1 MKTIGVLGGLGPQA
15 TMDFEARVH
24 ATSQRLIAGRGNE
37 GYPPMVV
44 YYHRRPPVLTAADG
58 SPVRP
63 FQIDPRVLDAARWLG
78 AWADFLVIMSNGVHR
93 WQDEIAAAAGR
104 PVLGMIDLVL
114 EEVGRR
120 GWRTV
125 GVLTY
130 HDPGVY
136 REPLERRGLRCEVL
150 SADGQARLDD
160 VVPPFAA
167 GRSGPEAGAVV
178 GAAVDDLRGRTVD
191 GVILGCT
198 EFPLILGPAARAPD
212 LIDPAPLL
220 AEAAVRRAMA

>member
-1 MKTIGVLGGLGPQA
+1 VKTIGVLGGLGPQA

-24 ATSQRLIAGRGNE
+24 AVSQRLIAGHGNE

-44 YYHRRPPVLTAADG
+44 YYHRRPPVVTAADG

-63 FQIDPRVLDAARWLG
+63 FQVDPRLLEAARRLG
-78 AWADFLVIMSNGVHR
+78 AWADFLVITSNGVHR
-93 WQDEIAAAAGR
+93 WQGEIAEAAGR
-104 PVLGMIDLVL
+104 PVLGMIDVVL
-114 EEVGRR
+114 EEVARR

-150 SADGQARLDD
+150 SADAQARLDD

-167 GRSGPEAGAVV
+167 GRSEPGARAVVSGAVT
-178 GAAVDDLRGRTVD
+178 DLRGRSVD
-191 GVILGCT
+191 GIILGCT
-198 EFPLILGPAARAPD
+198 EFPLILGSAARAPG

-220 AEAAVRRAMA
+220 AEAAVRHALT